1 MNFDEINS
9 TEKYGKWRELTI
21 QYMDMVG
28 YTPREVLMDFGNES
42 LYAIIK
48 FGENRDILKIQSG
61 CIRKLCI
68 NVENLKVK
76 VDGNV
81 VIDELY
87 LGKSNRLWHI
97 SGAIKKL
104 HIGQE
109 YGNLV
114 GEVDEL
120 HIHLENSHQINL
132 LTKILDGHRVMAKV
146 YHIYYGMHS
155 LKRVCEIDINKKS
168 HRDLLES
175 FKYKIEDNIDRLY
188 LTVDKDKIGLIKRVL
203 VYTLDGTEYLRIVE
217 REVIQNELSFKDKAL
232 VYDVIEDSIIKATL
246 KDNIIFHRV
255 EESEQ
260 VIQGINKK
268 I

>member
-1 MNFDEINS
+1 MNFYEINN
-9 TEKYGKWRELTI
+9 TERYNKWREETI
-21 QYMDMVG
+21 QYMQMLG
-28 YTPREVLMDFGNES
+28 YTPKEVLIDFDDES
-42 LYAIIK
+42 LYATIK
-48 FGENRDILKIQSG
+48 FGENRDTLKIQSG
-61 CIRKLCI
+61 RIRKLCI
-68 NVENLKVK
+68 DIENLEIKVE
-76 VDGNV
+76 GNI
-81 VIDELY
+81 VIDELH
-87 LGKSNRLWHI
+87 LGKSNRLWHV
-97 SGAIKKL
+97 SGAIEKL

-109 YGNLV
+109 HGSLV

-132 LTKILDGHRVMAKV
+132 LTKILDGHRVMAKS

-168 HRDLLES
+168 HRDLLQS
-175 FKYKIEDNIDRLY
+175 FKYKIEDNLDRLY
-188 LTVDKDKIGLIKRVL
+188 LTVDKDKIGLIKSVL

-255 EESEQ
+255 EES
-260 VIQGINKK
+260 K
-268 I
+268 

>member
-87 LGKSNRLWHI
+87 LGNSNRLWHI

-132 LTKILDGHRVMAKV
+132 LTKILDGHRVMAKS
-146 YHIYYGMHS
+146 YHIYYGIYS
-155 LKRVCEIDINKKS
+155 FKRVCELDKAKKN
-168 HRDLLES
+168 HGDLLDALN
-175 FKYKIEDNIDRLY
+175 YKQLGNEEILC
-188 LTVDKDKIGLIKRVL
+188 LTVDGGRIGLIRSVL
-203 VYTLDGTEYLRIVE
+203 VYTLDGTEYLRSKE
-217 REVIQNELSFKDKAL
+217 REVIWDEISDKNKDL
-232 VYDVIEDSIIKATL
+232 VYSVIEDSIIKAAL

-255 EESEQ
+255 EES
-260 VIQGINKK
+260 K
-268 I
+268 